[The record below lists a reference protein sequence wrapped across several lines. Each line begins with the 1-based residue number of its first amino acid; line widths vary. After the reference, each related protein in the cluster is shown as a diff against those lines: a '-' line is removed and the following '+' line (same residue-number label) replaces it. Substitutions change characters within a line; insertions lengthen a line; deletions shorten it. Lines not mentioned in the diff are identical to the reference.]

1 MEYQI
6 RMGDGRVAEIAF
18 QACAFIRL
26 RSPLSSARATARCP
40 AEAA

>member
-1 MEYQI
+1 MFAELAATAGSTNGDTI

-26 RSPLSSARATARCP
+26 RSL
-40 AEAA
+40 